1 MTTTVRLYASDYTG
15 MITAHKEDMIP
26 YAVDAGDIYPFGHW
40 LREEYEF
47 DLEDLL
53 DTHAKMTCSELLN
66 YLKNGAYKDYALDQL
81 DYLFDADDDYWYDD
95 VEIEVEVKAV
105 D

>member
-1 MTTTVRLYASDYTG
+1 MTTTVRLYASTHTG
-15 MITAHKEDMIP
+15 IITAHKEDMISC
-26 YAVDAGDIYPFGHW
+26 AIDAGDLHDFEDW
-40 LREEYEF
+40 LNNEYDY

-53 DTHAKMTCSELLN
+53 DSHAKMTCGELLN
-66 YLKNGAYKDYALDQL
+66 YLKNGEYKDYALDQL
-81 DYLFDADDDYWYDD
+81 DYLLDASADYWCDD

>member
-1 MTTTVRLYASDYTG
+1 MTTTVRLYASNYTG

-40 LREEYEF
+40 LREEYDF
-47 DLEDLL
+47 DLEELL
-53 DTHAKMTCSELLN
+53 DSHAKMTCGELLD
-66 YLKNGAYKDYALDQL
+66 YLKNGEYKDYALDQL
-81 DYLFDADDDYWYDD
+81 DYLFDASDDYWYDD

>member
-1 MTTTVRLYASDYTG
+1 MTTTVRLYASNYTG
-15 MITAHKEDMIP
+15 MITTHKEDMIP
-26 YAVDAGDIYPFGHW
+26 YAIDAGDIYPFSRW
-40 LREEYEF
+40 LREEYDF

-53 DTHAKMTCSELLN
+53 DDHAKMTCGELLDR
-66 YLKNGAYKDYALDQL
+66 LKNGEYKDYALDQL
-81 DYLFDADDDYWYDD
+81 DYLLDAGDDYWYDD